1 MGGVRRGN
9 AAATRPLA
17 VIAAGVFIL
26 AAASPALATTSDVTQ
41 AWPMLGFNAAHTGY
55 NPDEHILDRSTV
67 PDLVLRWSRRTGK
80 SLASGESPVVSE
92 SGTVIVPGADFHAHA
107 FNASTGDP
115 LWESSA
121 ESESVS
127 GAVTDDLVVFGQT
140 TGVAALDLQT
150 GKTRWLNTSCGGQ
163 EVEAAPT
170 VADGTVYAGLN
181 DPELIALRVESGTCL
196 WESPAKMA
204 YDSTSSPAVSNGMV
218 YVGDDAGRLWSVDAA
233 DGSVRWHAA
242 ATGSSE
248 GSVSTPVATRRRV
261 YATAGNEIGAYK
273 ASTGVR
279 VWAFGFFQGTVQ
291 FGSPAYARGVLYV
304 GSSDGTVYAFDARTG
319 YEIWTASPGPRADFL
334 LSVANGVVYVSGH
347 RLFALDA
354 RSGETLWSRGA
365 GKKGVGWWSAPAI
378 VNGQV
383 YVQGVNGRLYAFGL
397 PPS

>member
-1 MGGVRRGN
+1 
-9 AAATRPLA
+9 
-17 VIAAGVFIL
+17 
-26 AAASPALATTSDVTQ
+26 
-41 AWPMLGFNAAHTGY
+41 
-55 NPDEHILDRSTV
+55 
-67 PDLVLRWSRRTGK
+67 
-80 SLASGESPVVSE
+80 
-92 SGTVIVPGADFHAHA
+92 
-107 FNASTGDP
+107 
-115 LWESSA
+115 
-121 ESESVS
+121 
-127 GAVTDDLVVFGQT
+127 
-140 TGVAALDLQT
+140 
-150 GKTRWLNTSCGGQ
+150 
-163 EVEAAPT
+163 
-170 VADGTVYAGLN
+170 
-181 DPELIALRVESGTCL
+181 
-196 WESPAKMA
+196 
-204 YDSTSSPAVSNGMV
+204 V

-354 RSGETLWSRGA
+354 RSGETLWSGGA